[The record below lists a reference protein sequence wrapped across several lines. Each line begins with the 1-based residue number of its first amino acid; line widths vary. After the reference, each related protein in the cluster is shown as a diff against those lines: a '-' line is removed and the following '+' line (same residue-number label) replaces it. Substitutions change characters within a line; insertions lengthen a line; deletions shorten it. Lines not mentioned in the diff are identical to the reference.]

1 MSSKNNKHDFKF
13 HANVT
18 VYFIL
23 RILVLAVMV
32 IQFIHGNYNN
42 VFICLLTLILFL
54 IPVIADHNLNIKLPT
69 TLEIIILLFIF
80 SAEILGEIH
89 SFYVRIPYWDTIL
102 HIINGFMMAAIG
114 FTMIDILNQHP
125 KFHISMS
132 PVFVA
137 FTAFCFSMTIG
148 VVWEFFEFAMDQLF
162 LTDMQ
167 KDTLIPAI
175 SSVYLNPEGI
185 NDAVVVKDITE
196 TVIKTASGEITV
208 PGGYLDVG
216 VIDTMKDLLVNCA
229 GALIFSAIG
238 AVYIKNRGRGKFA
251 ARFIPQLK
259 TPEEIRQSRQLRR
272 EFFEKKQAKKAKK
285 RQRKGC

>member
-1 MSSKNNKHDFKF
+1 MKSENKKHNLKIN
-13 HANVT
+13 ASAV
-18 VYFIL
+18 VYIIL
-23 RILVLAVMV
+23 RIMVIAVMI
-32 IQFIHGNYNN
+32 IQFFHGNYSN

-89 SFYVRIPYWDTIL
+89 SFYVRIPYWDTVL
-102 HIINGFMMAAIG
+102 HTINGFMMAAIG

-148 VVWEFFEFAMDQLF
+148 VVWEFFEFGMDQLF

-167 KDTLIPAI
+167 KDTLFSAV
-175 SSVYLNPEGI
+175 SSVYLNPDGVNDTVMVEG
-185 NDAVVVKDITE
+185 ITE
-196 TVIKTASGEITV
+196 TVIKTASGDVII

-216 VIDTMKDLLVNCA
+216 IYDTMKDLLVNCA

-251 ARFIPQLK
+251 SRFIPQLK
-259 TPEEIRQSRQLRR
+259 TPEEIRKSRQLRR
-272 EFFEKKQAKKAKK
+272 EFIAERRAKKAAKHKK
-285 RQRKGC
+285 KG